1 MPVVG
6 NGGVISF
13 LYSYPSLY
21 FWTTKL
27 VVSSCSTSVAGYW
40 GRLYRWWWKSTTATT
55 GRYVSVMVL
64 CYRQRI
70 ILRPTSKQYTANALM
85 SCVGLGRSPL
95 VTFHMTS
102 SRAPTY
108 LAWQTT
114 RLSKDQVSSTRVHMI
129 GICMQHNMFLIMMH
143 GISSCCS
150 AWFFLSWFPQ
160 DSAAMLAHLSHDD
173 AALYVLFC
181 SGSSKSLFFLVNV
194 GFVEMCL
201 SQSEW
206 CKAPSSCIS
215 MS

>member
-1 MPVVG
+1 MVALGEVVDLRMGSVRQGEEGQQMPVVG

-114 RLSKDQVSSTRVHMI
+114 RLSKDQVSSI
-129 GICMQHNMFLIMMH
+129 KY
-143 GISSCCS
+143 SST
-150 AWFFLSWFPQ
+150 
-160 DSAAMLAHLSHDD
+160 HDWN
-173 AALYVLFC
+173 LY
-181 SGSSKSLFFLVNV
+181 
-194 GFVEMCL
+194 
-201 SQSEW
+201 
-206 CKAPSSCIS
+206 AT
-215 MS
+215 